1 MKELLAALDL
11 ETIPQLSLGTAA
23 LLIFGACALLVIVRG
38 IFRILFGSLV
48 LCASGFAGYLTWK
61 NTPLMTQD
69 GSFHW
74 VSFVPAAIVGLVVL
88 LLLRWIMRFLAK
100 PLGRK
105 EEGEPARRSPLRWVV
120 TLLFSLIPTSVL
132 WVGGAT
138 ALRSVGSV
146 AEIRRFAD
154 GDAATD
160 RSAFLAALK
169 SAIDKTLPEGWF
181 KKIDP
186 LSDDA
191 RVTLAKLIALGDS
204 EPPPKAIP
212 VLEEPQIRSLIEHD
226 PHLRSLARSKRY
238 ADILRDP
245 RLDNVIA
252 DPDLSAMLAGLNL

>member
-38 IFRILFGSLV
+38 LIRILLGSLV
-48 LCASGFAGYLTWK
+48 LCASGFAAYLTWK
-61 NTPLMTQD
+61 HTPLMTQD

-74 VSFVPAAIVGLVVL
+74 VSFVPAALAGLVVL
-88 LLLRWIMRFLAK
+88 LLLRWVMRFLSK
-100 PLGRK
+100 PFGGK
-105 EEGEPARRSPLRWVV
+105 DEGEQGRRSPLRWVM
-120 TLLFSLIPTSVL
+120 TLFLSLVPTSIL

-154 GDAATD
+154 GGESTD
-160 RSAFLAALK
+160 RAAFLAALK
-169 SAIDKTLPEGWF
+169 SAIDKTLPEAWF

-204 EPPPKAIP
+204 APPPKAIP

-226 PHLRSLARSKRY
+226 PQLRSLAQAKRY

-245 RLDNVIA
+245 RLDNIVA